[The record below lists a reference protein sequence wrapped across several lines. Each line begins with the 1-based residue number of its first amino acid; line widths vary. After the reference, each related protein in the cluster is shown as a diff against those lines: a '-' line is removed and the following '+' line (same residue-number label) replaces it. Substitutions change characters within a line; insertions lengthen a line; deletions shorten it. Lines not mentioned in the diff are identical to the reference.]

1 MSVFMTYVDGDV
13 LWNYGFSYAI
23 GNGEIPYVDFNM
35 ILPPFYPMLMSL
47 GLIIN
52 QNIIVFYLE
61 NSLMITIM
69 FYFLFKMFKEKAWLF
84 LLFLIFPIPA
94 VVFPTYNLFLIFLL
108 VLVFYLEKNNSNDYL
123 IGLLF
128 GLMVFTKQTVG
139 VCVLLVGI
147 LYYLRKDFKE
157 IKKRV
162 IGFLIPCFLFLIYFV
177 ITGSLYEFF
186 DYCLFGLFD
195 FAESNANINSIFFVI
210 GLVFLGIVIY
220 FIYKDRNNIFNW
232 YMLAFFCVVIPLFDI
247 NHLSYFFFA
256 LLLLFMDKNFNF
268 EKRIIKYYLLFCCF
282 YMGMFFYSTSFTGF
296 SYPNKYN
303 NFNFRVLYN
312 ASGENGIRDE
322 VIKFINDNKSKEKIV
337 ILGSDAYFYKITCNM
352 KIDHFDLL
360 NKGNYGYNGKEKIKK
375 MLDELPVGTILIID
389 SEGNGNKNAPQFME
403 DVAEYARSLGTV
415 EKRLTGYTIYK
426 KVSL

>member
-1 MSVFMTYVDGDV
+1 MTYVDGDV

-139 VCVLLVGI
+139 VCVLFVGI
-147 LYYLRKDFKE
+147 LYYLRKDFKK

-162 IGFLIPCFLFLIYFV
+162 IGFFNTLFF
-177 ITGSLYEFF
+177 
-186 DYCLFGLFD
+186 
-195 FAESNANINSIFFVI
+195 IF
-210 GLVFLGIVIY
+210 
-220 FIYKDRNNIFNW
+220 NIF
-232 YMLAFFCVVIPLFDI
+232 C
-247 NHLSYFFFA
+247 
-256 LLLLFMDKNFNF
+256 
-268 EKRIIKYYLLFCCF
+268 YYW
-282 YMGMFFYSTSFTGF
+282 
-296 SYPNKYN
+296 
-303 NFNFRVLYN
+303 
-312 ASGENGIRDE
+312 
-322 VIKFINDNKSKEKIV
+322 
-337 ILGSDAYFYKITCNM
+337 
-352 KIDHFDLL
+352 
-360 NKGNYGYNGKEKIKK
+360 
-375 MLDELPVGTILIID
+375 
-389 SEGNGNKNAPQFME
+389 
-403 DVAEYARSLGTV
+403 
-415 EKRLTGYTIYK
+415 
-426 KVSL
+426 